1 MVASADRGDGKE
13 TSESGFRAQLS
24 GAALADL
31 VQLECSARTTRVVRV
46 TSNQGVGYLY
56 FRAGEIVHAV
66 TGEASG
72 EAAAI
77 EILDWHEGTFE
88 PCQLRVPNE
97 QTIFTS
103 CQGLLLRA
111 AQVHDET
118 KNRLVGLPKPR
129 PLPRPQLHE
138 VTVTKMPSSK
148 PPPPPSRTAP
158 PLHNGLRQVVRLD
171 RGGNVI
177 SAQGKSESLAAVAA
191 YVARLGDLIGDTMGL
206 GTLLAVEAEFQSEHV
221 FVHAEKSGNLLGL
234 RTSLESDLTQV
245 RARFGL

>member
-1 MVASADRGDGKE
+1 MAVTADRGDGKE

-31 VQLECSARTTRVVRV
+31 VQLECSARTTRAVRV
-46 TSNQGVGYLY
+46 TSSQGIGYLY
-56 FRAGEIVHAV
+56 FRSGEIVHAV
-66 TGEASG
+66 TGECSG
-72 EAAAI
+72 EAAAL

-88 PCQLRVPNE
+88 PCQLRVPDE
-97 QTIFTS
+97 HTIFAS

-111 AQVHDET
+111 AQMHDET

-138 VTVTKMPSSK
+138 VTAIKMPSTK
-148 PPPPPSRTAP
+148 PPPPPSRTTTP
-158 PLHNGLRQVVRLD
+158 PANGLRQLVRLD
-171 RGGNVI
+171 RAGNVL
-177 SAQGKSESLAAVAA
+177 SAQGKPESLPAVAA
-191 YVARLGDLIGDTMGL
+191 YVARVGDLIGDTMGL
-206 GTLLAVEAEFQSEHV
+206 GALLAVEAEFQSEHV

-234 RTSLESDLTQV
+234 RTSLETDVTQV